1 MLELDTS
8 HLTGLISADHF
19 TLSFMSGMF
28 ERLTELLT
36 WILPY
41 QLLKGASDES
51 PTIHKT
57 LGSQNLHAVS
67 AWVQLAY
74 LRAKVPA
81 CCTKRSKVLG
91 TWPSG
96 VDSELFS
103 HSV

>member
-28 ERLTELLT
+28 ER
-36 WILPY
+36 ILPY